1 MRRDAELGDLVHV
14 PGSDLDLEG
23 VRLRAEHRGVK
34 RLVRVGFRDRDVVLH
49 PARHRGPLLVDQAE
63 DPITIPHCL
72 DNHPEGQE
80 VEDIRHVHLLPPEL
94 LIDRIHVLDAPV
106 DGPVDAVGEKQAFDD
121 PPNLGEPPF
130 GGVGAI
136 LDLVLETLPLFRVE
150 IAEAKV
156 LHLHLDAS
164 DPESIGDGR
173 IDVEGLLGDGDL
185 PVGPQKAQG
194 SHVVQPV
201 GQLDQDDAYIVHGGE
216 KKPAEV
222 LGFRGLARRERTLLI
237 SLSKTSMFVLWL
249 ALLSTAVL
257 CQLRAYLER
266 AGKMLAFVLGFG
278 ILVLLSLILAEGA
291 WQIMSWLGQSGIIN
305 GSHGDFV
312 LRTFAISSIVIALF
326 MRYLYVAS
334 EWRRSIVLEA
344 QARISA
350 LQALIRPHFLFNS
363 MNTIASLTRS
373 NPRQAE
379 EAVEDLSDLLR
390 ATLSSPR
397 DLSSLQQELEIAET
411 YERIEKLRLG
421 DRLTVRWD
429 FGDVPMTALVPTLTL
444 QPLLENAIYHG
455 IELMPDG
462 GEVSVS
468 GRRDGNT
475 LEIRMSNPV
484 SDGQARHVDGNQM
497 ALSNIEQRFEL
508 AFGASGGFD
517 IDASKERFIV
527 TLRFPVEEE
536 RP

>member
-1 MRRDAELGDLVHV
+1 LPAAPQSESDTSQAYLPDFCSPGTLFIVVLVAELV
-14 PGSDLDLEG
+14 
-23 VRLRAEHRGVK
+23 AI
-34 RLVRVGFRDRDVVLH
+34 VL
-49 PARHRGPLLVDQAE
+49 
-63 DPITIPHCL
+63 
-72 DNHPEGQE
+72 
-80 VEDIRHVHLLPPEL
+80 
-94 LIDRIHVLDAPV
+94 
-106 DGPVDAVGEKQAFDD
+106 
-121 PPNLGEPPF
+121 
-130 GGVGAI
+130 
-136 LDLVLETLPLFRVE
+136 TL
-150 IAEAKV
+150 AA
-156 LHLHLDAS
+156 HG
-164 DPESIGDGR
+164 GDG
-173 IDVEGLLGDGDL
+173 
-185 PVGPQKAQG
+185 Q
-194 SHVVQPV
+194 
-201 GQLDQDDAYIVHGGE
+201 
-216 KKPAEV
+216 
-222 LGFRGLARRERTLLI
+222 FLI

-257 CQLRAYLER
+257 CQLRAHLER
-266 AGKMLAFVLGFG
+266 AGKTLAFVLGFMV
-278 ILVLLSLILAEGA
+278 LVLLSLILAEGA

-305 GSHGDFV
+305 ASHGGFV

-455 IELMPDG
+455 VELMPDG
-462 GEVSVS
+462 GEVTVS
-468 GRRDGNT
+468 GKREGDT

-484 SDGQARHVDGNQM
+484 SEGQAREVAGNQM

-508 AFGASGGFD
+508 AFGASGGID
-517 IDASKERFIV
+517 IDNSNGRFTVI
-527 TLRFPVEEE
+527 LRFPAEEE